1 MNSINF
7 LRLEKILVIF
17 LFILGGYLCFIGGY
31 GSDEDTLPMF
41 GVFKSL
47 LESGKLMT
55 SRFTGYPVAEIG
67 LGFIAYN
74 FGSFYANL
82 VTYTFFILAI
92 YIIFLTLND
101 FKKDNLFLFLLLC
114 LSNQFLFFDNL
125 EPIDYSWA
133 LFFFSLGL
141 YFYKKN
147 ILELSILFFA
157 ISIGARLNFGLF
169 IVVAILFFDS
179 ENHKKLFTKLR
190 IIFVILFLGCL
201 FYVPVW
207 YQNSLN
213 FEWLTASRP
222 TSQGVLGI
230 FARFFYKI
238 TLAFNF
244 LSLLLIILIF
254 ITYKKNIKLNNV
266 NNNFIFSIILSNLA
280 LFLWIPAEISYIQP
294 AIIFLYFFIA
304 NNFKKNLVYIIIFSN
319 FIYWIVNFNFL
330 KIEYKDYVNEC
341 SPIEAIS
348 AKVSFDISDGA
359 YQNFINTRKKI
370 KCWVNNPDS
379 DYGKKII
386 QGKPLK

>member
-1 MNSINF
+1 M
-7 LRLEKILVIF
+7 
-17 LFILGGYLCFIGGY
+17 
-31 GSDEDTLPMF
+31 
-41 GVFKSL
+41 
-47 LESGKLMT
+47 
-55 SRFTGYPVAEIG
+55 
-67 LGFIAYN
+67 
-74 FGSFYANL
+74 
-82 VTYTFFILAI
+82 
-92 YIIFLTLND
+92 
-101 FKKDNLFLFLLLC
+101 
-114 LSNQFLFFDNL
+114 

-133 LFFFSLGL
+133 FFFFSLGL

-157 ISIGARLNFGLF
+157 ICIGARINFGIF

-207 YQNSLN
+207 YQNSFN

-222 TSQGVLGI
+222 TSQGMLGI
-230 FARFFYKI
+230 LARFFYKI

-254 ITYKKNIKLNNV
+254 TTYKKNIKLINV
-266 NNNFIFSIILSNLA
+266 NNNFIFFIILSNLA

-294 AIIFLYFFIA
+294 ALISLYFVIA

-330 KIEYKDYVNEC
+330 KIEYKNYIDEC

-348 AKVSFDISDGA
+348 AKVSFEISGGA

-370 KCWVNNPDS
+370 KCWINNPDS

>member
-157 ISIGARLNFGLF
+157 ITIGARLNFGLF

-330 KIEYKDYVNEC
+330 KIEYKDYVDEC

>member
-41 GVFKSL
+41 GVFRSL

-330 KIEYKDYVNEC
+330 KIEYKDYVDEC